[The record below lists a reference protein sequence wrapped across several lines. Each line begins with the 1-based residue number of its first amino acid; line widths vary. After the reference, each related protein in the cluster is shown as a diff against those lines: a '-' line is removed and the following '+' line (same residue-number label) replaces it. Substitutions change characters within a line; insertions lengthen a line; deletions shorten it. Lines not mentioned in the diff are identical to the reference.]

1 MSRLNFR
8 LLDALIL
15 RLLADCRVF
24 LRPTQ
29 LSLQDLPVLRNA
41 IIEELLLCLARL
53 SKFLILRLQMLIL
66 FLPLLFLF
74 MMFALHCFD
83 LFLQLLVGI
92 LLPPLAESRLLL
104 GDTILE

>member
-24 LRPTQ
+24 LRPAQ
-29 LSLQDLPVLRNA
+29 LSLQDLPVLRYA
-41 IIEELLLCLARL
+41 ILKELLLCLARL
-53 SKFLILRLQMLIL
+53 SKFLHLRLPLLFL

-74 MMFALHCFD
+74 MMFALQCFD